1 MFQLK
6 KVTYDNL
13 WEVVELSVKPNQEYF
28 IASNTDSLFEAYL
41 ALSEGHSALPFGLY
55 KNERLIGFVMFG
67 YGSTGDEGE
76 PLIAEGNY
84 CMWRFMID
92 QNFQGKGYGKEA
104 LKACLQYLKRTPM
117 EKAEYCWLSYNP
129 DNTIAKSLY
138 ESVGFEANGETLDGE
153 VVLVLSLTNKAL

>member
-1 MFQLK
+1 MIRLK

-13 WEVVELSVKPNQEYF
+13 WEIVELSVKPNQEYF

-67 YGSTGDEGE
+67 YDSTGDEGE

-92 QNFQGKGYGKEA
+92 KKYQGKGYGKQA
-104 LKACLQYLKRTPM
+104 LKASIQYLKSDSM
-117 EKAEYCWLSYNP
+117 EEAKYCWLSYDPAN
-129 DNTIAKSLY
+129 IVAKSLY
-138 ESVGFEANGETLDGE
+138 ESIGFQANGERLDGE
-153 VVLVLSLTNKAL
+153 IVLALDLK